1 MRVLILSS
9 STGAGHDTCANAIKE
24 AFDNHGDNC
33 KVCDV
38 FSFFSDSVA
47 TIVSHSHTI
56 MYRYFPLFFNIGYG
70 YMQNH
75 NVAYSKANKTLIN
88 RILSLAGKKL
98 YKHITDE
105 GYEVVIC
112 THPFA
117 TITLSAALKG
127 KDHNVKTAFVATD
140 YTYAPTVSS
149 EEIDVYF
156 IADEDIVPEFEV
168 CGISKDKVIASGI
181 PVRKMFY
188 NTTDKSEAK
197 ESLGVN
203 KDCTHLLVMC
213 GSMGCGPIKKTVADI
228 LKKLPQNTEI
238 TVVCGT
244 NKKLENKLKNSLGN
258 NESLHILGFVK
269 NMSMV
274 LDSADLYLT
283 KPGGLSVTE
292 AKLKKLPMVFIRAV
306 AGCEEPNRKHFMKKG
321 VAVCGKKP
329 YELSHH
335 CLEILGNSEKLE
347 TMRNGYINDKHI
359 ESSKCIREY
368 FAG

>member
-70 YMQNH
+70 HMQNH
-75 NVAYSKANKTLIN
+75 NVAYSKANKTLTN

-197 ESLGVN
+197 ERLGVN
-203 KDCTHLLVMC
+203 KDYTHLLVMC

-238 TVVCGT
+238 TV
-244 NKKLENKLKNSLGN
+244 
-258 NESLHILGFVK
+258 VK